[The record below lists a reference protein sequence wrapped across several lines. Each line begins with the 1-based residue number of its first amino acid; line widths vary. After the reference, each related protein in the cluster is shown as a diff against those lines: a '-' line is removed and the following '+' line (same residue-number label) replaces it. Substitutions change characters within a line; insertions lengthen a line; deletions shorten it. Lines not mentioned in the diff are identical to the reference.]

1 MQTNGFLKPRIIDV
15 QGIAPNH
22 AKVVMEPFERGYGHT
37 LGNALRRVLLSSMP
51 GFAATEVQI
60 AGVLHEYST
69 IEGVQ
74 EDVVDILLNLKGVVL
89 KLHNREDAL
98 LNLKKKGEGPVT
110 AGDIEATH
118 DVEIINPEHV
128 IAHLSPGGKIEMQ
141 IKVENGRGYI
151 PGNLRV
157 VPEESKGIGKII
169 LDASFSPVRRVSY
182 SVESA
187 RVEQRTDLDKLII
200 DIETNGVIEPE
211 EAIRYAA
218 RILVDQ
224 LSVFAALEGTA
235 PAVEEKKAPQVDP
248 ILLRPVDDLELTVRS
263 ANCLKAENIYYIG
276 DLIQRTE
283 TELLKTPNL
292 GRKSLNEIKEVLA
305 SRGLTL
311 GMKHEVSQTT
321 LPKAKGLRRVV
332 EPMITLGK
340 QAPLANRRLAY
351 NRLRDRG
358 IVTKL
363 FSELGPRY
371 AKRNGGYLRILKY
384 GFRKG
389 DNAPMALVELL
400 DRPEPKEEPKSAEA
414 KA

>member
-1 MQTNGFLKPRIIDV
+1 MQSSGFLKPRIIDV
-15 QGIAPNH
+15 QSIATNH

-51 GFAATEVQI
+51 GYAPTEVQI

-69 IEGVQ
+69 IDGVQ

-89 KLHNREDAL
+89 KLHNRTEAL
-98 LNLKKKGEGPVT
+98 LTLKKKGEGAVT
-110 AGDIEATH
+110 AADIEVSH
-118 DVEIINPEHV
+118 DVEIINPDHI
-128 IAHLSPGGKIEMQ
+128 IAHLSAGGALEMQ
-141 IKVENGRGYI
+141 IKVERGRGYE

-157 VPEESKGIGKII
+157 MPEDTKGIGKIV

-182 SVESA
+182 AVESA

-200 DIETNGVIEPE
+200 DIETNGVVEPE

-218 RILVDQ
+218 RVLVDQ
-224 LSVFAALEGTA
+224 LSVFATLEGTPIA
-235 PAVEEKKAPQVDP
+235 SEPVKAPQVDP

-311 GMKHEVSQTT
+311 GMKLENWPPAGLEV
-321 LPKAKGLRRVV
+321 ARV
-332 EPMITLGK
+332 
-340 QAPLANRRLAY
+340 
-351 NRLRDRG
+351 
-358 IVTKL
+358 
-363 FSELGPRY
+363 
-371 AKRNGGYLRILKY
+371 
-384 GFRKG
+384 
-389 DNAPMALVELL
+389 
-400 DRPEPKEEPKSAEA
+400 
-414 KA
+414 